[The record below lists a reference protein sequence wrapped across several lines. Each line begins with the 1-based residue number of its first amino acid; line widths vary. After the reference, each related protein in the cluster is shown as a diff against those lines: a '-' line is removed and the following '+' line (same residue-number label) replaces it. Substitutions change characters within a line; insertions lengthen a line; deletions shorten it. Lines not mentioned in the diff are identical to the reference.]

1 MTWSLGVA
9 VLAVLASSWWWYSRR
24 RRDGKAGLPEGRLGW
39 PIIGETL
46 DYICHGYSSRPEDFM
61 MKRRALYGKV
71 FKTNIFGS
79 PTIVSTDVEV
89 NKAILQNDG
98 KTFVPFYPKTV
109 MELLGKSSILQMNG
123 SLQRKVHGLIGGF
136 FKSPALKAQITRD
149 IDGYVRRAMR
159 RWADGQTVHIQ
170 EETKNITFRVLVKA
184 LMSVEGKEE
193 VEELRTDFKDFT
205 AGLMCL
211 PFNLPFTTL
220 RKALQAKKRLV
231 GMVNEVIR
239 KKMAKR
245 SGEVSDAIDALL
257 KDVASHSSGAS
268 GGGGGKAGEEEG
280 EERMSP
286 DFLSEN
292 IVEMMIP
299 GEDSVPILMTLAI
312 KYLSDC
318 PAALQQLREENMKM
332 KMEKSEKGEG
342 MKWNDYMSL
351 PFTQNVISETLRMGN
366 IINGVMRKALND
378 VEIKGHLIPKGWRA
392 LTSFRSVHLDEEN
405 YDSPY
410 RFDPWRWQRRESSG
424 CNQFTPFGGG
434 HRLCPGLDL
443 SRIETSIFLYHF
455 STSFSWVAE
464 DDEIIN
470 FPTVRMKRG
479 LPVIVKPIL
488 DFSPVDQ
495 ISIDS

>member
-1 MTWSLGVA
+1 MKWLLGIA
-9 VLAVLASSWWWYSRR
+9 VLVVVASSWWWYCRSRR
-24 RRDGKAGLPEGRLGW
+24 RRKERKVPKGRLGW

-46 DYICHGYSSRPEDFM
+46 DYILHGYSSRPEDFM

-71 FKTNIFGS
+71 FKTNILGS

-109 MELLGKSSILQMNG
+109 TELLGKSSILQMNG

-149 IDGYVRRAMR
+149 MDGYVRRAMR
-159 RWADGQTVHIQ
+159 RWTDGQTVRIQ
-170 EETKNITFRVLVKA
+170 DETKSITFRVLVKA

-193 VEELRTDFKDFT
+193 VEELRKDFKEFT

-211 PFNLPFTTL
+211 PLNLPFTTL
-220 RKALQAKKRLV
+220 HKSLQAKKRMV
-231 GMVNEVIR
+231 GVVDKVI
-239 KKMAKR
+239 KEKMGKG
-245 SGEVSDAIDALL
+245 SGEVVDAIDALL
-257 KDVASHSSGAS
+257 KEVTSHSGGA
-268 GGGGGKAGEEEG
+268 GGGGGGEEG
-280 EERMSP
+280 EERLSP
-286 DFLSEN
+286 EFLSEN

-299 GEDSVPILMTLAI
+299 GEDSVPILMSLAI

-318 PAALQQLREENMKM
+318 PSALQLLREENMEM
-332 KMEKSEKGEG
+332 KKEKSERGEALS
-342 MKWNDYMSL
+342 WNDYLSL

-378 VEIKGHLIPKGWRA
+378 VEIKGYLIPKGWRVLA
-392 LTSFRSVHLDEEN
+392 SFRSVHLDEES

-424 CNQFTPFGGG
+424 CIHFTPFGGG

-443 SRIETSIFLYHF
+443 SRLETSIFLHHF
-455 STSFSWVAE
+455 TTSFSWVAE

-488 DFSPVDQ
+488 NLSSVDQ
-495 ISIDS
+495 SLVDL